1 MAADGYT
8 NPELL
13 AETDWL
19 AEHLDDP
26 NIRIV
31 DCEPYDAYRRAHI
44 QGAVGI
50 QVHPYI
56 KDPNNPRVMDA
67 DDFAKIASEL
77 GIGDDS
83 LVVTYDSGWGLS
95 ASRFWWVLNYY
106 GHTNVKMLNG
116 GWAKWFGEGRPITAA
131 LAQPEPATFT
141 PQANPDVICT
151 LDDGIADVGNSDV
164 VFLDVRSDGEWDGS
178 NDRGN
183 SRRGHVPGAVHLEW
197 LNFLSEGEYQTV
209 KPASEL
215 RAMLESRGVT
225 PDKRVVTY

>member
-77 GIGDDS
+77 GIATTAWSSPTIAAGAERVPL
-83 LVVTYDSGWGLS
+83 LVG
-95 ASRFWWVLNYY
+95 
-106 GHTNVKMLNG
+106 
-116 GWAKWFGEGRPITAA
+116 
-131 LAQPEPATFT
+131 AQ
-141 PQANPDVICT
+141 
-151 LDDGIADVGNSDV
+151 L
-164 VFLDVRSDGEWDGS
+164 
-178 NDRGN
+178 
-183 SRRGHVPGAVHLEW
+183 
-197 LNFLSEGEYQTV
+197 
-209 KPASEL
+209 L
-215 RAMLESRGVT
+215 RAH
-225 PDKRVVTY
+225 